1 MQASPPRLTRT
12 LAITGAT
19 GRLGRKVARRLAAAG
34 VPQRLLVR
42 DPRRA
47 PKLAHT
53 EVAVAAY
60 EDTEAVRRALDG
72 VETVYL
78 VSGDE
83 VHDRADQHASFVAGA
98 VAAGVSRV
106 VYLSF
111 VGAVADATFHWARDH
126 WRTEQAIRA
135 RGLRFTILRSN
146 VYQDLLPF
154 MAVDGVIRGPAGD
167 GRIAAVAQDDIADVI
182 VAVLRDPTPHDGLTY
197 DMTGPEALTLHEIA
211 ETVSKGWGRTV
222 RYHPE
227 TLPEA
232 YESRARFNAPDWQ
245 VEAWISMYTATA
257 AGELAKVTDTVER
270 VAGHPPMTL
279 RALLDR
285 HR

>member
-1 MQASPPRLTRT
+1 MQASPQRLTRT

-47 PKLAHT
+47 PKLADT

-83 VHDRADQHASFVAGA
+83 VHDRADQHASFVAA
-98 VAAGVSRV
+98 AAAAGVSRV

-111 VGAVADATFHWARDH
+111 VGAAPDATFHWARDH
-126 WRTEQAIRA
+126 WKTERAIRA
-135 RGLRFTILRSN
+135 SGLRFTVLRSN

-154 MAVDGVIRGPAGD
+154 MAIDGVIRGPAGD

-182 VAVLRDPTPHDGLTY
+182 VAVLRDPTPHDGMTY

-232 YESRARFNAPDWQ
+232 YESRARFDAPDWQ

-257 AGELAKVTDTVER
+257 AGELAEVTDTVER

>member
-1 MQASPPRLTRT
+1 MQASTQRLTRT
-12 LAITGAT
+12 LAITGST

-42 DPRRA
+42 DPRRV
-47 PKLAHT
+47 PKLADT
-53 EVAVAAY
+53 EVVVAPY
-60 EDTEAVRRALDG
+60 QDTEAVKRALDG
-72 VETVYL
+72 VETVYM

-83 VHDRADQHASFVAGA
+83 VHDRADQHASFLAGA
-98 VAAGVSRV
+98 VAAGVTRLVS
-106 VYLSF
+106 LSF
-111 VGAVADATFHWARDH
+111 VGAAPDATFYWARDD
-126 WRTEQAIRA
+126 WRTEQDIRA
-135 RGLRFTILRSN
+135 SGLRFTILRSN
-146 VYQDLLPF
+146 VYQDLMPL

-167 GRIAAVAQDDIADVI
+167 GRLAAVAQDDIADVI
-182 VAVLRDPTPHDGLTY
+182 VAVLRDPTSHDGMTY

-211 ETVSKGWGRTV
+211 EIVAKAWGRTV

-227 TLPEA
+227 TVPEA
-232 YESRARFNAPDWQ
+232 YRSRARFNAPDWL

-257 AGELAKVTDTVER
+257 AGELAEVTDTVER
-270 VAGHPPMTL
+270 IAGHPPMTL

>member
-1 MQASPPRLTRT
+1 MQASPRRLTRT
-12 LAITGAT
+12 LAITGST
-19 GRLGRKVARRLAAAG
+19 GRLGRKVARRLAAVG

-47 PKLAHT
+47 PKLADT
-53 EVAVAAY
+53 EVVVAPY
-60 EDTEAVRRALDG
+60 QDTEAVKRALEG
-72 VETVYL
+72 IETVYL

-83 VHDRADQHASFVAGA
+83 VRDRAEQHASFL
-98 VAAGVSRV
+98 AAAAAAEVSRV

-111 VGAVADATFHWARDH
+111 VGAAADATFHWARDH
-126 WRTEQAIRA
+126 WRTEQDIRA
-135 RGLRFTILRSN
+135 SGMRFTILRSN

-167 GRIAAVAQDDIADVI
+167 GRIAAVAQDDVADVI
-182 VAVLRDPTPHDGLTY
+182 VAVLRDPSPHDGMTY
-197 DMTGPEALTLHEIA
+197 DVTGPEALTLHEVA
-211 ETVSKGWGRTV
+211 ETVSKAWGRTV

-227 TLPEA
+227 TVPQA
-232 YESRARFNAPDWQ
+232 YESRARFNAPEWL
-245 VEAWISMYTATA
+245 VEAWTSMYTATA
-257 AGELAKVTDTVER
+257 AGELAEVTDTVER
-270 VAGHPPMTL
+270 IAGHPPMTL